1 MKFVFEDIENLH
13 NFTSCPDVNPSG
25 IKRFTYAPLI
35 NATNM
40 YFGFT
45 HKESFLQF
53 LKLDNDV
60 ENYVIPAAVNHSPE
74 DWTGY
79 TSRVKSLFEYLNPKY
94 LSDLIIYTQH
104 CSLKNLFFGRVQED
118 SFPP

>member
-1 MKFVFEDIENLH
+1 MKLVFEDIENLH

-53 LKLDNDV
+53 LKLMH
-60 ENYVIPAAVNHSPE
+60 IIKLAKALQQM
-74 DWTGY
+74 
-79 TSRVKSLFEYLNPKY
+79 KSQKH
-94 LSDLIIYTQH
+94 IY
-104 CSLKNLFFGRVQED
+104 KI
-118 SFPP
+118 